1 MEQKGL
7 PYRSRI
13 LNKTN
18 QGLIIGYLE
27 VSWKGKITEH
37 QFDNPITDQD
47 YLGQKEEEN
56 ANLNSNK
63 TQTNDE
69 RGSFAVNSV
78 KNFSV
83 FENAEYENPRCIDSN
98 EQSNSD
104 LERLHQMI
112 SFLDGTMRTCDE
124 TAFYQKK
131 GQ

>member
-37 QFDNPITDQD
+37 QFDNPMTDQD
-47 YLGQKEEEN
+47 YLRQKEEEN

-63 TQTNDE
+63 TQTNDV

-78 KNFSV
+78 KKFSV
-83 FENAEYENPRCIDSN
+83 LENTEFENPRCIDYS
-98 EQSNSD
+98 EQFNYD
-104 LERLHQMI
+104 LERFHQMT
-112 SFLDGTMRTCDE
+112 SFLNGTMRTYDE
-124 TAFYQKK
+124 TALHQRK